1 MGKLFHAVVTVLI
14 SSLTLEFFIICWVNA
29 GDARARFGGRLTMT
43 DRYCGYQFLKVLRG
57 FVIPSAAHKRM
68 IL

>member
-1 MGKLFHAVVTVLI
+1 MGKPFHAVVTALI

-29 GDARARFGGRLTMT
+29 WDAHARFGGGLTMT

-57 FVIPSAAHKRM
+57 FVIPAAAHKRM